1 MFFIVIAKLI
11 INIEFSF
18 FQNKTLLIVFLISII
33 SFHISSSLPHDKK
46 KKIVNDKDNDEDRE
60 VIQCFIEPDQ
70 SLNENALSLGPQ
82 DITRILIEG
91 SHSFSFDLIKALS
104 KFELKEASP
113 GILVSPSSI
122 WSSLII
128 TYLGANGDTDSEIK
142 SVLRIKKLPKTAV
155 ARAVQGL
162 KFWGDLKKNMSKS
175 NQLSEKSTY
184 SLANKIFFNDD
195 LRLNECI
202 EGFFNGDVEKMDFTN
217 KPSESI
223 EKINNWVK
231 DQTQGKIVDL
241 IPNGAINPWSKMILA
256 NAVYFNSK
264 WMNQFQ
270 KENTKLQTFYVSPTD
285 EIQVE
290 MMTQTGTFMYGISER
305 LQVTALEMPYANPDY
320 SMIILLPEPSRGLDT
335 LIRTIKPSDLYELVS
350 NMYDDEIFISLPKF
364 KIEQHF
370 ELAGPLYS
378 MGIRKLF
385 DPRFVDLSGFF
396 ANLNDTKQPI
406 AVNSVIHKT
415 FISVDEEGTEA
426 AAASALMFGRSGR
439 PVFPTQFIA
448 NRPFMYLIRDTQT
461 NFILFM
467 GTVRRPQS

>member
-1 MFFIVIAKLI
+1 MFFIAIAKLI

-46 KKIVNDKDNDEDRE
+46 KKIVNDQDNDEDRE
-60 VIQCFIEPDQ
+60 VIHCFVEPDQ

-91 SHSFSFDLIKALS
+91 SHSFSFDLVKALS

-142 SVLRIKKLPKTAV
+142 SVLRIKKLSKTAV

-223 EKINNWVK
+223 ERINNWVK

-270 KENTKLQTFYVSPTD
+270 KENTKLQTFYISPTD

-305 LQVTALEMPYANPDY
+305 LQVTALEMSYANPDY

-335 LIRTIKPSDLYELVS
+335 LIRTIKPNDLYELVS
-350 NMYDDEIFISLPKF
+350 NMYDDEIFVSLPKF

-415 FISVDEEGTEA
+415 FINVDEEGTEA

-467 GTVRRPQS
+467 GTVKRPQS